1 MSITDKDREI
11 IEELVENKLKKLLS
25 ERQKRM
31 AIVASKGTLD
41 MAYPPLILATT
52 AAAMEIECSI
62 FFTFYGLD
70 IINRNKN
77 KNLRVPSLANPAMP
91 VPVPNILGVLPG
103 MTAMATMMMKSWMS
117 KVNVPSIEELLNIA
131 VESGVKLIGCQMT
144 MDVMG
149 VKKEDLI
156 EGVEVCGAAA
166 FLEYASD
173 ADITLFV

>member
-117 KVNVPSIEELLNIA
+117 KVNVPSIEDLLSIA